1 MPVLKNINDL
11 IRHGKIVI
19 ASKEAED
26 GITKEQLEEATVE
39 EGSGDDAVD
48 VADEVEDETD
58 ELNEDTPISEDEL
71 EEDVDDTQDLE
82 EEKPPHEETTT
93 QVKQLYTL
101 EVLSQVMAKYDN
113 YMAATELEWNNY
125 IVKGKVKKGASFVF
139 VEDMHTL
146 INNTLDEKKFEFVK
160 IYNELYD
167 YMTEDK
173 TVSLLALYGRE
184 SYGKPFLAEGIAL
197 LLYELSV
204 DWAIFMTR
212 YYKETPQLEN
222 EEDSFFKRFPN
233 LRFLSYIAY
242 LLLNSEQLK
251 ELISKDTIRDL
262 MSVETQYKLTS
273 NNRTKKKA
281 LYKLA
286 GENFSYYASLIRYNY
301 ADIMVGVLDKL
312 GTIAYL
318 CKNCPVDMNG
328 RLQMITMLINAISTK
343 TPVTMDANTSQ
354 VLTNSLAMVET
365 RAMEVLKGRSE
376 ATIMLESNEKNYPLA
391 VVN

>member
-39 EGSGDDAVD
+39 EGSGDDATD
-48 VADEVEDETD
+48 VADEVEDETE
-58 ELNEDTPISEDEL
+58 ELNEDIPASEDEL
-71 EEDVDDTQDLE
+71 EEDVEDTQSLE

-146 INNTLDEKKFEFVK
+146 INNTLDEKQFEFVK

-343 TPVTMDANTSQ
+343 TPVTMDTNTSQ

>member
-39 EGSGDDAVD
+39 EGSGNDAVD
-48 VADEVEDETD
+48 VADEVEDETE
-58 ELNEDTPISEDEL
+58 ELNEDSPASEDEL
-71 EEDVDDTQDLE
+71 EDDVEDTQSLE

-139 VEDMHTL
+139 LEDMHTL

-343 TPVTMDANTSQ
+343 TPVTMDTNTSQ